1 MLELKD
7 KLDLA
12 FKFLFLAVF
21 TYGVITLTC
30 CMSSCKSQCSKS
42 NAAQCSK
49 ANPSVVKQC
58 GANCIKACCSK

>member
-30 CMSSCKSQCSKS
+30 CMSSCKSQCSRA
-42 NAAQCSK
+42 NTTQCCK
-49 ANPSVVKQC
+49 ANAPVAKQC
-58 GANCIKACCSK
+58 GANCTKPCCAK